1 MPVGSY
7 TAQHGS
13 NVTHFP
19 KVATD
24 EGELSPHDYYEVSLP
39 LVGLALGD
47 GHIFYRLKDASRFL
61 GAFLSLNDTGSSSG
75 STDVMLH
82 NATDSA
88 DLLSAALSV
97 AYDAA
102 TPYDEDESP
111 VSAEQELEADELVRV
126 DVDAVPGGGTPQG
139 VLVLRFQALNPTS

>member
-97 AYDAA
+97 AYDERGAGA
-102 TPYDEDESP
+102 GGRRTGPG
-111 VSAEQELEADELVRV
+111 RRGRG
-126 DVDAVPGGGTPQG
+126 PGGWHASGRARASLPGAEPDQLTEG
-139 VLVLRFQALNPTS
+139 GRTC